1 VTMTRFLFLT
11 IDGLAMGAVYATFA
25 LSLVL
30 IWRAARIVNF
40 AQAAISVAAVD
51 VAWVVG
57 SRVGGWWLGLL
68 LAPLVGA
75 LLGVLMQ
82 RFTMRRLGP
91 ERHLDAII
99 VAIGVA
105 MVVQAGL
112 GMVFGLQYR
121 PLPAPVSQTVLTV
134 GGVPTLSPYK
144 LVVLGAAALLG
155 VGLALLFSRTA
166 LGLRLRASALAPE
179 VARLLGVEVDR
190 MTTLAWGLAA
200 GVGAFAALLVLPT
213 GPGLHPTAMDG
224 VFITAFTAAVLGGLD
239 SPVGAVVGG
248 FAVGLVLNYVTG
260 YTDEPNLAPIALL
273 GLLLAVLL
281 VRPNGVFAGPTIRR
295 A

>member
-1 VTMTRFLFLT
+1 
-11 IDGLAMGAVYATFA
+11 MGAVYATFA

-40 AQAAISVAAVD
+40 AQAAISVAAAD
-51 VAWVVG
+51 VAWAVG

-68 LAPLVGA
+68 LAPLAGA
-75 LLGVLMQ
+75 LLGGLME
-82 RFTMRRLGP
+82 RLVIRRLGP

-99 VAIGVA
+99 AAIGVT
-105 MVVQAGL
+105 MVVQAVL

-144 LVVLGAAALLG
+144 LLVLGAVVLLG

-166 LGLRLRASALAPE
+166 VGLRLRASALAPE
-179 VARLLGVEVDR
+179 VSRLLGVEVER
-190 MTTLAWGLAA
+190 MTTLAWGLSAA
-200 GVGAFAALLVLPT
+200 VGAFAAMLVLPT

-260 YTDEPNLAPIALL
+260 YTDEPNLAPVALL

-281 VRPNGVFAGPTIRR
+281 VRPSGVFAGPTIRR
-295 A
+295 S